1 MRAVRWFSFCSIT
14 LLLLPLSLQTSWLR
28 ADEVTVDDQK
38 QDIKATG
45 RVRSNFFIEQAP
57 DGSDGDMIP
66 TDTALRDLEQFL
78 LETLSQEFAINSVE
92 LHVDSDNFLGTSP
105 AGDA

>member
-1 MRAVRWFSFCSIT
+1 MKIYTYELLASVKVEYSFPES
-14 LLLLPLSLQTSWLR
+14 
-28 ADEVTVDDQK
+28 EVVQ
-38 QDIKATG
+38 
-45 RVRSNFFIEQAP
+45 EP

-78 LETLSQEFAINSVE
+78 LETLSLEFAINSVE